1 MKFLV
6 RWVALGVMR
15 WPLGDA
21 VETGVTGEGEECV
34 REAKCHLNL
43 IVKLFAKLIHPFR
56 EVKHEQH
63 PNAPY
68 ETHDGELPAV
78 VEPFK
83 NWRHYLEHGSRSLPI
98 IPPAVH
104 GYKELELP
112 SGLLG
117 LIALLIPLPH
127 RLSANTSSSLSL
139 TPLHQVLI
147 RGTHV
152 FPLLLL
158 FQDTIRQELA
168 AAWQGCQGNFASSRS
183 VLRARDY

>member
-6 RWVALGVMR
+6 RWGALGAMR
-15 WPLGDA
+15 WPLG
-21 VETGVTGEGEECV
+21 
-34 REAKCHLNL
+34 EAKCHLNL

-112 SGLLG
+112 SGLLC

-127 RLSANTSSSLSL
+127 
-139 TPLHQVLI
+139 
-147 RGTHV
+147 
-152 FPLLLL
+152 
-158 FQDTIRQELA
+158 
-168 AAWQGCQGNFASSRS
+168 
-183 VLRARDY
+183 